1 MRGVLAAVLLA
12 LLPSCGGLYY
22 TVNINAAEARLEQ
35 ARLMGAEQ
43 QAPFEYYYARE
54 HLRQA
59 QVEAAE
65 ASYSDAATY
74 AEIAERYAQRAIDL
88 IARARKGEAG
98 EAPR

>member
-1 MRGVLAAVLLA
+1 MRGLLVSATLLCA
-12 LLPSCGGLYY
+12 LVPGCGGLYY
-22 TVNINAAEARLEQ
+22 TVNVNSAEARLEQ
-35 ARLMGAEQ
+35 ARQMGAET

-59 QVEAAE
+59 QVEAAD

-88 IARARKGEAG
+88 MTKAKKGEA
-98 EAPR
+98 AK